1 MPVLVT
7 CSEVNIRMVM
17 FSSFV
22 VQVKLL
28 FGASGFIEGSINEI
42 AIFLTVQRNGQET
55 RRR

>member
-1 MPVLVT
+1 MPVLMT
-7 CSEVNIRMVM
+7 HSEVNIRMIM

-22 VQVKLL
+22 VQVKLF

-42 AIFLTVQRNGQET
+42 AIFLTVRRNTQET